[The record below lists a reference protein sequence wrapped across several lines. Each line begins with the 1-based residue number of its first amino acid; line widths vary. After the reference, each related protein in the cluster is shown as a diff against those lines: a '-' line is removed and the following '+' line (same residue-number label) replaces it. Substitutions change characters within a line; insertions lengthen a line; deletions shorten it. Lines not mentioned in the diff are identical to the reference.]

1 MIEAKTWVDVESAIR
16 EWARDANT
24 AALRRVFFEVSDQA
38 TFPQIRVQRIAG
50 PDTNCLVSLHC
61 YASHKASA
69 ASLAAE
75 VATAAD
81 ALSRYT
87 HGGVLLHGAHVE
99 QIRPVPDPEQPA
111 KGRYVV
117 DVTFFATS
125 TV

>member
-1 MIEAKTWVDVESAIR
+1 MIEAKTWVDVESAVR

-24 AALRRVFFEVSDQA
+24 AALRRVFFEVNNDA
-38 TFPQIRVQRIAG
+38 AFPQVRVQRVAG
-50 PDTNCLVSLHC
+50 PDLDCLVTLHC
-61 YASHKASA
+61 YGSHKAAA

-81 ALSRYT
+81 ALGRYE
-87 HGGVLLHGAHVE
+87 HGGVLLHGARVE

-117 DVTFFATS
+117 DVTFTAS
-125 TV
+125 AV